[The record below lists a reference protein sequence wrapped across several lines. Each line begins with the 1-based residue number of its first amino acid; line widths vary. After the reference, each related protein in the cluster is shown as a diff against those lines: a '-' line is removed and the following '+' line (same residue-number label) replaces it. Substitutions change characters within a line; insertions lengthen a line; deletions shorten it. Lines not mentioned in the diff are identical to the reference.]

1 MRWPVARCFKELAP
15 QEAGG
20 AGGGEDVRGSRRT
33 ANVPGAGHTMRSSGY
48 SGFHMRS

>member
-1 MRWPVARCFKELAP
+1 MRWLMARCFKELAA

-20 AGGGEDVRGSRRT
+20 AESEDVRGSSRT
-33 ANVPGAGHTMRSSGY
+33 ANVPSAGYTMRSSGY